1 MYVTWSPHFPRPTRG
16 DNHGQHLWVRVRAH
30 PRLHPSTDD
39 DSTHTPLPHGNPK
52 SAGTDRAVGR
62 AVGRADD
69 GRATDLARASSTFG
83 RPVASLYPASTRSIH
98 EVREYDASI
107 FFYARVRVH
116 RARERDV
123 ARRSRDGADGW
134 MAEWVEIIS
143 AGRADAA
150 SGWMGWMTIA
160 SRVRARG

>member
-39 DSTHTPLPHGNPK
+39 DSTHTPFPHGNPK

-98 EVREYDASI
+98 EVRESDASI
-107 FFYARVRVH
+107 FFTRAFASIARANATSRVGLET
-116 RARERDV
+116 ARMDGWLNGLKSSQPV
-123 ARRSRDGADGW
+123 ARTRRPDGW
-134 MAEWVEIIS
+134 D
-143 AGRADAA
+143 G
-150 SGWMGWMTIA
+150 
-160 SRVRARG
+160 